1 MKNREIGSVFHG
13 NQNCYCRIKIN
24 IFLCISILKIM
35 NKTRKEE
42 KKTGCAML
50 SPEPPVEL
58 THGDSLKFST
68 NEEKQ
73 DSSFF

>member
-1 MKNREIGSVFHG
+1 
-13 NQNCYCRIKIN
+13 
-24 IFLCISILKIM
+24 M